1 LLSRELNTKADFEKW
16 LEDRSELDAVL
27 EEDMAWRYI
36 RMSIDT
42 TNETFSAAYNLF
54 ITKIQPELAPLD
66 DQLNRKLVDCSF
78 KNEFNTDEA
87 YKIYFRATEVQL
99 NLFKEENVAIEAE
112 LNEKAQQYGAI
123 SAAQSIEH
131 KGENLTIQKAAQLL
145 KEQDENLRKE
155 VFEKI
160 ANRRREDSEKLDELY
175 TELIKKRHELALNA
189 GFENFVDYKF
199 QALGRFDYSK

>member
-1 LLSRELNTKADFEKW
+1 MKIRKNPRKFIAVDLKINAWEDIKSYFDNLLNRKLNTKEDFEKW

-54 ITKIQPELAPLD
+54 VTKIQPELAPLD
-66 DQLNRKLVDCSF
+66 DQLNRKLVDCPLKDAF
-78 KNEFNTDEA
+78 KNEEA
-87 YKIYFRATEVQL
+87 YKIYFRATEVHL
-99 NLFKEENVAIEAE
+99 NLFREENIAIEAE

-131 KGENLTIQKAAQLL
+131 NETQNTMKPKTQ
-145 KEQDENLRKE
+145 
-155 VFEKI
+155 
-160 ANRRREDSEKLDELY
+160 
-175 TELIKKRHELALNA
+175 
-189 GFENFVDYKF
+189 
-199 QALGRFDYSK
+199 